1 MAMKLGNL
9 IDRAIGVVSPESA
22 CRRMYFRDAIRKRQ
36 QFAAA
41 KIDRLT
47 GGWSPANQDINE
59 IIKSSRRIVKGRARQ
74 LSRDFPYFKRAAK
87 VSTDFVVGSAID
99 LNNVSTAEVE
109 FERPNGSRFVY
120 TASKETPLTAGY
132 IRYTNTITDGTI
144 IDMPGTWKWRPK
156 LTFTDSDLL
165 YGDWMTEQVVA

>member
-1 MAMKLGNL
+1 MTVKVGE
-9 IDRAIGVVSPESA
+9 IGTVWRVLCKDS
-22 CRRMYFRDAIRKRQ
+22 
-36 QFAAA
+36 
-41 KIDRLT
+41 
-47 GGWSPANQDINE
+47 G
-59 IIKSSRRIVKGRARQ
+59 
-74 LSRDFPYFKRAAK
+74 
-87 VSTDFVVGSAID
+87 GSAID